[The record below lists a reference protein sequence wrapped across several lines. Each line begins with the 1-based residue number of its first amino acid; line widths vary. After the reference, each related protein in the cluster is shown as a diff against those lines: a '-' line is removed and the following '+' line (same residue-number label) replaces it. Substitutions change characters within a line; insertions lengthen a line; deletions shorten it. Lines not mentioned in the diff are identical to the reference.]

1 MAKNY
6 YRDQSGF
13 SLVLTAASFSRD
25 ARYANGR
32 RKTKR
37 AFVARR
43 ISSRVETFWQQHR
56 WFQRQSAPERALA
69 APSFDSLGWE
79 WLSNLYYH
87 RENRSSTPRALI
99 ANYSLFSDA
108 LADFSFRLFQR
119 LRGRRNYRVKTISPG
134 QFNQNIR
141 IYYI

>member
-6 YRDQSGF
+6 YREQSGF
-13 SLVLTAASFSRD
+13 SPVLTAASFSRD
-25 ARYANGR
+25 AWYANGR

-56 WFQRQSAPERALA
+56 WFQQQSAPEKGIGS
-69 APSFDSLGWE
+69 PSFDSLGWE

-108 LADFSFRLFQR
+108 LPDFSFRLFQR
-119 LRGRRNYRVKTISPG
+119 LHGCRNYRVKTISPE

-141 IYYI
+141 MYYI

>member
-56 WFQRQSAPERALA
+56 WFQRQKGHWQPQVSTVWGGNDFQTCTTIEKIDRVR
-69 APSFDSLGWE
+69 
-79 WLSNLYYH
+79 
-87 RENRSSTPRALI
+87 REH
-99 ANYSLFSDA
+99 
-108 LADFSFRLFQR
+108 
-119 LRGRRNYRVKTISPG
+119 
-134 QFNQNIR
+134 
-141 IYYI
+141 